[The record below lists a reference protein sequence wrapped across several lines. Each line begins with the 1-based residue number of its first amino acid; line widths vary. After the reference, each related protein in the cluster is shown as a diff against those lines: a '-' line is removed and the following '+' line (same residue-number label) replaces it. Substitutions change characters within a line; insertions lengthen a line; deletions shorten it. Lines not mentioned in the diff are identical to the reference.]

1 MLLKTFYVLLSKK
14 IFFNSEKLKKTMSRK
29 ESKFYIINFIDPG
42 KFF

>member
-1 MLLKTFYVLLSKK
+1 MFHFQKK
-14 IFFNSEKLKKTMSRK
+14 FFFNSEKLKKTMSRK